1 MKMRKLFAGL
11 AAAATLL
18 GGLALGASTANADT
32 NVVPDT
38 ATWPTAEG
46 QYPATGATITIKASN
61 KEQLQNRKFRL
72 YKLADYI
79 YYQGQDVEETNPVK
93 GSVGLQTV
101 GWNADSS
108 KTSAAYRKVQDAVAA
123 ATANNDVADQYAP
136 KDENGK
142 AVNRPDDP
150 LAWAAQS
157 DLKTG
162 DNPLKS
168 NGRIDQSP
176 MSPWTGLTRQ
186 LAEAFDLN
194 DFATVSDKIHHGTG
208 TDSGKAFDYYDAS
221 VNVSTP
227 QQATDGTYFVTV
239 SGLDR
244 GLYFVTD
251 ATNSTYDSNAGYTN
265 SLRMIVGTKL
275 QLSEKADPLST
286 GEIDLKNQTL
296 PIHKEV
302 VNQKTESGKT
312 TYESDETP
320 DYSVGD
326 AIYYRLTTQ
335 IPTYTGYEQNAEHPY
350 EDTVTV
356 DGKDVPTN
364 RRVLKVMDTMSKG
377 LTYESVESVTVTPTG
392 ENPTDVKL
400 NASTDKSFNDYQL
413 TTDTTVTYDPS
424 SKGSNQLPATDSD
437 TDQSNDQI
445 KGKKATKITIDL
457 GGYVNQAADAQS
469 NGTGKSIAEGGTVTV
484 IIKAILNK
492 DAVISTPDAANGNPN
507 KVDLEYTN
515 SPDNMQNK
523 ITVPGG
529 EVNVYTFKFQLLKY
543 AKDAGKQVPLDGAK
557 FVLKRGN
564 AYLTK
569 TTDKDGKVT
578 WAELSGDNN
587 KKDKATAFVSGD
599 TNGDGKFVEAE
610 DKTNNKNYVAGRVA
624 GLDGLAATSD
634 TDNDKDGKLD
644 PIVYTVEETQ
654 APTGYQNAILPSF
667 KFTITATYKKDTSTD
682 PNEGKTSTTWGDHT
696 VTETTNADK
705 SITYGITYSEDE
717 KSDTWSLVSKDT
729 GSADGKTPA
738 VTFQYNVQNVKNVSQ
753 LPLTGAAGI
762 VLFTVAG
769 LLLASAAGLVYTK
782 SRATSRALR
791 RH

>member
-32 NVVPDT
+32 NVVPNN
-38 ATWPTAEG
+38 AKWPTAEG
-46 QYPATGATITIKASN
+46 QYPATGTTITIKASN
-61 KEQLQNRKFRL
+61 KEQLQNRTFRL
-72 YKLADYI
+72 YKLADYV
-79 YYQGQDVEETNPVK
+79 YYKGQNVDETNLVK

-108 KTSAAYRKVQDAVAA
+108 KTSAAYKKIQAAVAA
-123 ATANNDVADQYAP
+123 ATANNADITNQYAP
-136 KDENGK
+136 KDASGK

-162 DNPLKS
+162 DKLKS

-176 MSPWTGLTRQ
+176 TSPWTGLTRQ
-186 LAEAFDLN
+186 LAEAFNLD
-194 DFATVSDKIHHGTG
+194 DFATGSDKVHHGTVG
-208 TDSGKAFDYYDAS
+208 KDFNDKGKAFDYYDA
-221 VNVSTP
+221 VLKVSTP
-227 QQATDGTYFVTV
+227 IEQWGADGPYWTAEVNV
-239 SGLDR
+239 PDR
-244 GLYFVTD
+244 GLYFITD
-251 ATNSTYDSNAGYTN
+251 ATTSTYDNNAGYTN

-275 QLSEKADPLST
+275 YLSETQTLSE

-302 VNQKTESGKT
+302 VNQKTEKNKT

-326 AIYYRLTTQ
+326 TIYYRLTTQ

-350 EDTVTV
+350 EDSVTV
-356 DGKDVPTN
+356 DGKGVPTN

-400 NASTDKSFNDYQL
+400 NASTSTALNDYRL
-413 TTDTTVTYDPS
+413 TTDMTATYDPS
-424 SKGSNQLPATDSD
+424 SKGSNQLPTTDSD
-437 TDQSNDQI
+437 NDRSNDQI
-445 KGKKATKITIDL
+445 KGKNATKITIDL
-457 GGYVNQAADAQS
+457 GGYVNQAAGAQS

-484 IIKAILNK
+484 IIKATLNK

-587 KKDKATAFVSGD
+587 KKEKATAFVSGD

-624 GLDGLAATSD
+624 GLDGLAATD
-634 TDNDKDGKLD
+634 ANGKA
-644 PIVYTVEETQ
+644 IEYTVEETD
-654 APTGYQNAILPSF
+654 APADYQDTILPSF
-667 KFTITATYKKDTSTD
+667 KFTITVNYNKDVSTD
-682 PNEGKTSTTWGDHT
+682 PNGGDTGTTWGDHT
-696 VTETTNADK
+696 VTETKEKN
-705 SITYGITYSEDE
+705 SVTYGITYSED
-717 KSDTWSLVSKDT
+717 KNDTWSLVSKDT

-753 LPLTGAAGI
+753 LPLTGAAGV
-762 VLFTVAG
+762 VLFTVVG